1 MLSWNDTEYN
11 TCVTQKWNGRK
22 SYVTSGYEKLLGE
35 RMLSKQEM
43 SHLSMSLPMVSC
55 TNHFVR
61 VNINFFKRDLMLKK
75 LMTEQSD
82 LQTNP

>member
-1 MLSWNDTEYN
+1 MDARATLR
-11 TCVTQKWNGRK
+11 QAM
-22 SYVTSGYEKLLGE
+22 EKLLGE

-61 VNINFFKRDLMLKK
+61 VNINFFKGDLMLKK
-75 LMTEQSD
+75 LLKKKSN
-82 LQTNP
+82 L